1 MSEFPKITPLRLLER
16 LRTRVSPSNNVT
28 SEEIHRHT
36 NCIRGLC
43 LRHSIQHRK
52 SCQLLTE
59 NVCS

>member
-1 MSEFPKITPLRLLER
+1 MSEFLKITPLPLLGR
-16 LRTRVSPSNNVT
+16 LRIRVSPPNNVT

-43 LRHSIQHRK
+43 LRHSIQHKK